1 MEGEF
6 RRTAGLPVNLTS
18 VDISGVLRGTDEEGF
33 VGAQGSIRS
42 HFAKNK
48 LAFIRG
54 AIGHSWEGG
63 RSGLEWEA
71 LAGLR
76 MKF

>member
-18 VDISGVLRGTDEEGF
+18 VDISGVLTGTDEEGF

-48 LAFIRG
+48 LAFLTGRVG
-54 AIGHSWEGG
+54 HRWSRGHS
-63 RSGLEWEA
+63 GLDFEV
-71 LAGLR
+71 LAGMRWL
-76 MKF
+76 F